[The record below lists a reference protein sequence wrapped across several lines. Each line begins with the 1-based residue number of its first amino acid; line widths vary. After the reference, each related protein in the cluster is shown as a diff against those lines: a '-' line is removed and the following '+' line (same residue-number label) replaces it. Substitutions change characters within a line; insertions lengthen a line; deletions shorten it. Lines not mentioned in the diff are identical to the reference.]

1 MQVCKYKGMYVC
13 NHARIKVS
21 MMCMYA
27 IMKVY
32 TDLQLLKYQLCK
44 CKSMKIF
51 MYKIYKCAGLQ
62 IFKCLYACMQVYKN
76 ARK

>member
-1 MQVCKYKGMYVC
+1 MDS
-13 NHARIKVS
+13 NI
-21 MMCMYA
+21 
-27 IMKVY
+27 Y

-44 CKSMKIF
+44 CKSMKIL